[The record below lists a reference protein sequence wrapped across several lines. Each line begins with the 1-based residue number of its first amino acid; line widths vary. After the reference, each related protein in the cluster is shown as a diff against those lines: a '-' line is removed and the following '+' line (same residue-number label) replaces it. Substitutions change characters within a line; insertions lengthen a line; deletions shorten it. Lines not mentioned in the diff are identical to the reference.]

1 MTKQHETC
9 PICDQIALW
18 RSGKNPFFIH
28 EFKNSIFVVGSHQ
41 FYKGYSLLLSKDHVR
56 EMHELKPSVQ
66 AGVFGELM
74 IAARAIAETFRPW
87 KMNYACYGN
96 QAPHVHWHIIPR
108 YESDP
113 DRLLQPWA
121 HSAEFDKHATDRE
134 TARELISPLREQ
146 LYLFLDGP
154 AQ

>member
-1 MTKQHETC
+1 
-9 PICDQIALW
+9 
-18 RSGKNPFFIH
+18 
-28 EFKNSIFVVGSHQ
+28 
-41 FYKGYSLLLSKDHVR
+41 
-56 EMHELKPSVQ
+56 
-66 AGVFGELM
+66 M

-113 DRLLQPWA
+113 DRLLQPCD
-121 HSAEFDKHATDRE
+121 HSAEIHKHSTDRE